1 MLSSDYEGNLGS
13 LFSGGTGKDLNQ
25 VTNELK
31 EKLDR
36 AESEQMRAEGK
47 LRAATVSWERER
59 RQLRD
64 QIDRFRQALA
74 RSSADVKET
83 DGLGRRL
90 EETIRYS
97 QQLELKCQEQ
107 AVAKE
112 SEQKDFQSRI
122 EDLEN
127 QIVEWISR
135 SHNTHRRV
143 QSGERRMETELASR
157 KRVVEIEFERKLR
170 SEQVRWQ
177 KTQRVL
183 EGEIASLRKEL
194 ASASVDKPSVIR
206 RFFSAR
212 R

>member
-1 MLSSDYEGNLGS
+1 MLSSEYEGNLGS

-177 KTQRVL
+177 KIQRVL

>member
-1 MLSSDYEGNLGS
+1 MLSSEYEGNLGS

>member
-1 MLSSDYEGNLGS
+1 
-13 LFSGGTGKDLNQ
+13 
-25 VTNELK
+25 
-31 EKLDR
+31 
-36 AESEQMRAEGK
+36 MRAEGK

>member
-1 MLSSDYEGNLGS
+1 MPSSEDEGNLGA

-25 VTNELK
+25 VTNEFRA
-31 EKLDR
+31 KLDR
-36 AESEQMRAEGK
+36 AESEQRRAEGK
-47 LRAATVSWERER
+47 LTAATVSWERER

-127 QIVEWISR
+127 QIVEWIAR

-143 QSGERRMETELASR
+143 QSGE
-157 KRVVEIEFERKLR
+157 
-170 SEQVRWQ
+170 
-177 KTQRVL
+177 
-183 EGEIASLRKEL
+183 
-194 ASASVDKPSVIR
+194 
-206 RFFSAR
+206 
-212 R
+212 

>member
-1 MLSSDYEGNLGS
+1 MLSSEYEGNLGS

-31 EKLDR
+31 EKLER

>member
-1 MLSSDYEGNLGS
+1 MLSSEYEGNLGS

-170 SEQVRWQ
+170 SEQGRWQ

-194 ASASVDKPSVIR
+194 ASASFDKPSVIR